1 MDAERGPQQQPAP
14 TGLTGVAQAEAAPPG
29 TKQLT
34 ATGRS
39 LDRSLLLGVAWTA
52 GVKWLAQILS
62 WTSTFILARIL
73 SPNDYGLFGMA
84 QVFMSLLGPIYDFG
98 AGATVIQRRDYN
110 ARQVAEVGG
119 IGLLFGVLLFGL
131 TLLAARP
138 IGGFFHEPGV
148 VPIILLVGVFQLI
161 RSLQV
166 LPRSLLA
173 RDLEFRQLALLDG
186 MSQIIATISMFT
198 LALLGAGVWTLPMGP
213 IFAAIVTTP
222 IALRMRPHR
231 VAWPRDRQTLRET
244 ITFGRQVIGARIGR
258 YLYGDS
264 DFLIVGRVLG
274 KTALGLYTIGWT
286 IATIPVERISELLTQ
301 VAPSVFSA
309 VQNDKRELRRYFL
322 AISQGLAILT
332 LPASV
337 GLALTAND
345 FVIVV
350 LGEKWRMGIVPLQ
363 ILSLYAAFRSLTT
376 VTAPVLV
383 ATGNARSDMR
393 FTLLATAVLPISFYI
408 GTRWGTTGVAMAWAI
423 VFPIVA
429 LPLFRLVFRI
439 LEVRTIDYLRALE
452 PAIVGTAIMSAAVL
466 LVQSLT
472 RGLPGAAALALEAG
486 TGVAVY
492 FAVMRLRY
500 WDRLTAFVRLVRRRD
515 G

>member
-1 MDAERGPQQQPAP
+1 MDAQ
-14 TGLTGVAQAEAAPPG
+14 TGAAATAAEAAAEATPPG

-39 LDRSLLLGVAWTA
+39 LDRSLLVGVAWTA
-52 GVKWLAQILS
+52 GVKWLAQVLS
-62 WTSTFILARIL
+62 WTSTFVLARIL

-84 QVFMSLLGPIYDFG
+84 QVFMALLGPIYDFG
-98 AGATVIQRRDYN
+98 AGATVIQRRDYGP
-110 ARQVAEVGG
+110 RQVAEVGG
-119 IGLLFGVLLFGL
+119 IGLIFGAILFVL

-138 IGGFFHEPGV
+138 IGWFFHEPAV
-148 VPIILLVGVFQLI
+148 VPIVLLISVFQLI

-186 MSQIIATISMFT
+186 TSQIVATISMFT
-198 LALLGAGVWTLPMGP
+198 LALMGFGVWTLPMGP
-213 IFAAIVTTP
+213 IAAALVTTP
-222 IALRMRPHR
+222 MALRMRRHR
-231 VAWPRDRQTLRET
+231 VAWPRDRTTLRET
-244 ITFGRQVIGARIGR
+244 VRFGYHVITARIGR

-309 VQNDKRELRRYFL
+309 VQNERAEIRRYFL

-332 LPASV
+332 VPASV
-337 GLALTAND
+337 GLALTAHD
-345 FVIVV
+345 FVLVV
-350 LGEKWRMGIVPLQ
+350 LGEKWRMAIVPLQ

-383 ATGNARSDMR
+383 ATGHARSDMR
-393 FTLLATAVLPISFYI
+393 FTMLATLVLPVLFYI
-408 GTRWGTTGVAMAWAI
+408 GTRWGTTGVAVAW
-423 VFPIVA
+423 VVGFPVVA
-429 LPLFRLVFRI
+429 LPLFRLVFR
-439 LEVRTIDYLRALE
+439 LLDVRAVDYLRALE
-452 PAIVGTAIMSAAVL
+452 PALVSTAVMAAGVL
-466 LVQSLT
+466 LVQWLAT
-472 RGLPGAAALALEAG
+472 NRLPAGAALAAECL
-486 TGVAVY
+486 TGAAIY
-492 FAVMRLRY
+492 GAMMRARY
-500 WDRLTAFVRLVRRRD
+500 WDRVRSFVAIVRKR
-515 G
+515 